1 MKEFSLSEKVD
12 IPALTF
18 QLKEGT
24 TVLQQIRRPVF
35 DLEMEVLY
43 ENKTPEKK
51 PFPFFHTRVAFKLP
65 KDYKQRNLRILVYN
79 PKKKLI
85 YSTIV
90 PKKESNKSKSLDS
103 KGKFFLKKELLWL

>member
-1 MKEFSLSEKVD
+1 MKEVSLSKKVK
-12 IPALTF
+12 ISTLIF
-18 QLKEGT
+18 QLKEGKK
-24 TVLQQIRRPVF
+24 VLQQIRRPVF

-43 ENKTPEKK
+43 ENKAPERK

-65 KDYKQRNLRILVYN
+65 SDYKKRNLRILVYN

-90 PKKESNKSKSLDS
+90 PKKESKNSKSLDS
-103 KGKFFLKKELLWL
+103 EGKFY